1 MNVLILSRN
10 KELYST
16 RRLLEEANRAGHNT
30 AIIDYMHCSIINEQ
44 NNPVIYYNGQSL
56 RYINA
61 IIPRVGSTFTYYG
74 STVIRQFEMQ
84 NIPTLVTADA
94 LLKARDK
101 LHCLQSLTNK
111 NIGMP
116 KTFFMHYF
124 YNIEE
129 MIIAIGGFPFVM
141 KQLESAQGNGVFL
154 IKDRKHAQEIIT
166 LHQKANKKFLIQEY
180 IAESNGADIRAFIV
194 GNQVVAAMKRQA
206 QNGDFRS
213 NLHQG
218 GKAEPIELTAEQ
230 QQTAL
235 TATKTMGLSVAGVDM
250 IQSKRGPLVLEVNA
264 SPGLEGIEK
273 TTKTNIAE
281 KIIVQLQTIT
291 QRHE

>member
-1 MNVLILSRN
+1 MF
-10 KELYST
+10 
-16 RRLLEEANRAGHNT
+16 EEANQAGHNT
-30 AIIDYMHCSIINEQ
+30 AMIDYMHCSVINEQ
-44 NNPVIYYNGQSL
+44 NKPVVYYNGQSL
-56 RYINA
+56 RYVDA
-61 IIPRVGSTFTYYG
+61 IIPRIGSTFTYYG

-84 NIPTLVTADA
+84 NIPSLVTSKA

-101 LHCLQSLTNK
+101 LNCLQSLTTK

-129 MIIAIGGFPFVM
+129 LIISIGGFPFVM

-154 IKDRKHAQEIIT
+154 IKDRNHAQEIIT

-194 GNQVVAAMKRQA
+194 GNKVVAAMKRQA

-218 GKAEPIELTAEQ
+218 GKAEKIDLTPEQ
-230 QQTAL
+230 EHTAL
-235 TATKTMGLSVAGVDM
+235 VAAKTMGLSVAGVDM

-273 TTKTNIAE
+273 TTKTNIAA
-281 KIIVQLQTIT
+281 KIITHLQSIT
-291 QRHE
+291 TH